1 VELGERVEQGT
12 DNGARM
18 RLDFLVGAVVS
29 AATAAFLGRL
39 LARVGAK
46 PVEQQA
52 RCGDGRERL
61 MEEAGHD
68 LRVPLT
74 SIRSNIDILRAD
86 EDRLS
91 DEDRAQVLTDVSC
104 ELEHLVELTD
114 ELIGLAN
121 RSPSEAV
128 QAVDMHALVSRS
140 AERFSRRTGRA
151 VHICSDTWVVRGR
164 RRALERAVN
173 NLLENAAK
181 FSPCG
186 TPIEVTA
193 RQGRLTVRD
202 HGRGI
207 PEGEGGRIFER
218 FYRSQTTSAQPGS
231 GLGLAIVDRIVR
243 LHGGRTM
250 VGNCAAAGA
259 VVGFEIPAAQ
269 MDEAHARGNGH
280 FDV

>member
-1 VELGERVEQGT
+1 VELGELVEKG
-12 DNGARM
+12 NKGSRP
-18 RLDFLVGAVVS
+18 RLGVLVGALAS
-29 AATAAFLGRL
+29 AATAAFLGRFVAGRGTMPL
-39 LARVGAK
+39 EQETRGAD
-46 PVEQQA
+46 E
-52 RCGDGRERL
+52 RERL
-61 MEEAGHD
+61 IEEARHD

-74 SIRSNIDILRAD
+74 SLRSNIDILRAD

-91 DEDRAQVLTDVSC
+91 GEDRAQVLNDVSC

-121 RSPSEAV
+121 GSPCEPEE
-128 QAVDMHALVSRS
+128 AVDMHALVSRS

-151 VHICSDTWVVRGR
+151 VRICSETWVVQGR
-164 RRALERAVN
+164 RRALERVVN

-181 FSPCG
+181 FSPSS

-207 PEGEGGRIFER
+207 PEGEGERIFER

-250 VGNCAAAGA
+250 VSNCAAAGA
-259 VVGFEIPAAQ
+259 IVGFEIPAAATH
-269 MDEAHARGNGH
+269 DAHAGRNRH
-280 FDV
+280 FAL